1 MPQPLTKSEVT
12 SLFFSGVLPCLTVFL
27 YSEYMRSVEGAK
39 GELPGIAQ
47 TCATLYLFSFAV
59 QAILTFYPCSG
70 SREGESTICSIEVR
84 SVIRFMSLLNATG
97 MGVMFYNTAKCFY
110 SKPEVSRYATESCR
124 QCSDDGTH
132 HNLYPIAMLAYAG
145 VCLVY
150 LSMRGRQQCMQSG
163 NPPIGDT
170 SSRDGSDPSGDFVLG
185 GYSDS
190 EEETWR
196 DRVSRWRM
204 GMGAGV
210 D

>member
-1 MPQPLTKSEVT
+1 MKISKILS
-12 SLFFSGVLPCLTVFL
+12 
-27 YSEYMRSVEGAK
+27 
-39 GELPGIAQ
+39 GIALLLAIS
-47 TCATLYLFSFAV
+47 TFAQAETPV
-59 QAILTFYPCSG
+59 QVSINLIAGPNGGWICPDNMSPVFDQDAGFYG
-70 SREGESTICSIEVR
+70 L
-84 SVIRFMSLLNATG
+84 SVINLADSLVCCYG
-97 MGVMFYNTAKCFY
+97 MCGH
-110 SKPEVSRYATESCR
+110 
-124 QCSDDGTH
+124 DDGTH